1 MPDLSHSVVSPTSFR
16 AEYRRTGSSSVFTRN
31 IRLQVDVAPVRKD
44 EEEGVEETQ
53 LHCLTFTL
61 LSGMYHLMHHLAYL
75 WFTILTFWVT
85 NWAANLLTTWLNT
98 LACHLTYYLAWFLVP
113 FGYRLAYHLIYEL
126 AYYFVYHLVDL

>member
-44 EEEGVEETQ
+44 EEDGAEETQ

-61 LSGMYHLMHHLAYL
+61 LSGLYFHLDYHFGYFFIIWITVWFMN
-75 WFTILTFWVT
+75 WFTSCFTI
-85 NWAANLLTTWLNT
+85 
-98 LACHLTYYLAWFLVP
+98 
-113 FGYRLAYHLIYEL
+113 
-126 AYYFVYHLVDL
+126 